1 MNTLRCMKGLCKL
14 CPEVNS
20 CNGMRKE
27 SKYHNQKVSVDGII
41 FDSKKEAN
49 RYKELKLLELTGKI
63 KRLQRQVSF
72 ELIPAFSLDGKR
84 YRPLNYIA
92 DFVYEEGNKQVVE
105 DVKGIRTDVYKLKK
119 KFMAYKY
126 KIEIREVY

>member
-1 MNTLRCMKGLCKL
+1 MNALRCMKGLCKL

-20 CNGMRKE
+20 CKGLPKE
-27 SKYHNQKVSVDGII
+27 SKYHNQKISVDGII

-63 KRLQRQVSF
+63 KNLQRQVSF

-84 YRPLNYIA
+84 YRSLNYIA

-105 DVKGIRTDVYKLKK
+105 DVKGARTDVYRIKK
-119 KFMAYKY
+119 KLMAYKH